1 MKCPN
6 CGHEHHNEFI
16 TKCTNCNHELDED
29 TYLNLIINEYKEKYS
44 ANYLNQSASKIDYIN
59 INEDEVPF
67 ELYEKYTNSEISP
80 ESLVIDYYKQKGYYS
95 FFAENDYWTLL
106 FFLIYFGFVKNFVG

>member
-1 MKCPN
+1 MDDFYKLLPLIFKTPN
-6 CGHEHHNEFI
+6 R
-16 TKCTNCNHELDED
+16 
-29 TYLNLIINEYKEKYS
+29 INSMLFKNDKLEYFK
-44 ANYLNQSASKIDYIN
+44 NNGVI
-59 INEDEVPF
+59 

-106 FFLIYFGFVKNFVG
+106 FFSNLF